1 MRRRHPLVAWTIG
14 KLRSMRANTTWL
26 LYPIQLLLPSGQL
39 IRLRACRFGSSFH
52 LGSVRVL
59 SFLVPGTTILPS
71 ICDDGTGGSCLCYHP
86 DAQPSST
93 GMG

>member
-14 KLRSMRANTTWL
+14 KLRSMRAGTTW
-26 LYPIQLLLPSGQL
+26 
-39 IRLRACRFGSSFH
+39 LRACRFGSSFH

-71 ICDDGTGGSCLCYHP
+71 ICDDGAGGSCFSCVTILMPNPQALGWDEFRICLKW
-86 DAQPSST
+86 
-93 GMG
+93 